1 MSVRVDVLNPWMTL
15 GETMT
20 KAFDK
25 NSGLAYTGMAMAK
38 AVRYLMG
45 LMLLLP
51 LSAGAQDATVSQDR
65 EDAKTSAAPGTVDPA
80 DAAAMSPKELTERVE
95 SMLVEMR
102 GGLRRVTD
110 LYAEAQ
116 AAKDI
121 VQLNCVNEKLTQVKG
136 LVRVAEESS
145 TKLYDAIASNL
156 QDAVVHEYT
165 KVAVAH
171 QKVLVLRA
179 ESEQCVGEFSVYTG
193 DTEVTVEIDS
203 EIPERDATT
212 PDSPPPGPEV
222 PPVAS
227 KS

>member
-1 MSVRVDVLNPWMTL
+1 
-15 GETMT
+15 
-20 KAFDK
+20 
-25 NSGLAYTGMAMAK
+25 MAK
-38 AVRYLMG
+38 AVHYLLG
-45 LMLLLP
+45 LTLLLP

-65 EDAKTSAAPGTVDPA
+65 EDAKTSAVTATVDPK
-80 DAAAMSPKELTERVE
+80 DATTMSPKQLTERVE

-102 GGLRRVTD
+102 GALRRVTD
-110 LYAEAQ
+110 LYGEAQ
-116 AAKDI
+116 SAKDI

-156 QDAVVHEYT
+156 KDSVVHEYT
-165 KVAVAH
+165 KIAVAH

-203 EIPERDATT
+203 EIPVRDATT
-212 PDSPPPGPEV
+212 PEPPPPGPEV

-227 KS
+227 SS